1 MRLRLCIVG
10 CGWYAKLV
18 LDDVHDMTDEVELF
32 FASRDAATAEG
43 YCRTYGGTDF
53 FGSYEDA
60 ARDPRIEAM

>member
-32 FASRDAATAEG
+32 FASKG
-43 YCRTYGGTDF
+43 CRHGRGLLPDLW
-53 FGSYEDA
+53 GH
-60 ARDPRIEAM
+60 